1 MTAAHCVL
9 SSTPQDL
16 RVIVG
21 EYDQAVNNEE
31 YLPRRVVG
39 VSMVLPHPYHDPYTM
54 QHDIALIRLDQVLSL
69 FIYSPACLSAP
80 GVDTT
85 GDTAWVYG
93 KRHPP
98 ITLLSNF
105 TPTCRP
111 NSTLVGWSRS

>member
-1 MTAAHCVL
+1 M
-9 SSTPQDL
+9 
-16 RVIVG
+16 IVG

-80 GVDTT
+80 GIDTA
-85 GDTAWVYG
+85 GDAAWVYG
-93 KRHPP
+93 KHHPP
-98 ITLLSNF
+98 ITLFCPFLYHF
-105 TPTCRP
+105 FRAPTQP
-111 NSTLVGWSRS
+111 KQPKLGLTQNSLAYTH